1 MSSDSEAQY
10 TVYVHGSRG
19 LTFRTV
25 LDGAAIAEVPLGHK
39 LINGTSVDEMIAT
52 IGRLPYSVIIINDR
66 HEYEQQQLVE
76 LPDIPRAVAIS
87 PAQDTVAVILGAGL
101 TCML

>member
-1 MSSDSEAQY
+1 MASESEAHY

-19 LTFRTV
+19 LIFRTV
-25 LDGAAIAEVPLGHK
+25 RDGEVVAEVPLGHK
-39 LINGTSVDEMIAT
+39 LIDGTSKDDMIAT
-52 IGRLPYSVIIINDR
+52 IGRLPYSVVIINDR
-66 HEYEQQQLVE
+66 YEHEQQQLVE
-76 LPDIPRAVAIS
+76 LPDMPRAVAIS